1 MRCAHGGL
9 PRRGDGVDVGG
20 VVNMGGYYDLYQL
33 GTVRE
38 TERRKGHRGLFPWH
52 PETIKTKVKNGTFP
66 APMKLGRKNVWK
78 EEDID
83 AFKRTLEATAP
94 VVPASQALV

>member
-1 MRCAHGGL
+1 M
-9 PRRGDGVDVGG
+9 
-20 VVNMGGYYDLYQL
+20 VNMGGYYDLYQL

-38 TERRKGHRGLFPWH
+38 TERKKGHRGLFPWH
-52 PETIKTKVKNGTFP
+52 PETIKRRVKNGTFP

-83 AFKRTLEATAP
+83 AFKRVLEAGEKS
-94 VVPASQALV
+94 VPAASALV

>member
-1 MRCAHGGL
+1 
-9 PRRGDGVDVGG
+9 
-20 VVNMGGYYDLYQL
+20 MGGYYDLYQL

-38 TERRKGHRGLFPWH
+38 TERKKGHRGLFPWH
-52 PETIKTKVKNGTFP
+52 PETIKKKVANGTFP

-83 AFKRTLEATAP
+83 AFIRALEAGAVP
-94 VVPASQALV
+94 VPTPQAVV